1 PASPAPLS
9 VPALETSFTQQEE
22 ADVAVSK
29 TEIDRLVA
37 LIEAIPL
44 PSETPT
50 ASASEPSNKPSDEDE
65 LILELQKTID
75 ELQAQLSEQQKS
87 AESAQITNKEQ
98 TAGLQQRIAQL
109 EQELKDAA
117 GARDQLQNEL
127 SEKTEQLIT
136 AANEL
141 DHAKSLAETVPEL
154 NKRIQ
159 QMQVTMTELQ
169 RELGENRDRLG
180 KVQSELTAAQ
190 DDHAFLKQ
198 KLNDAEKERVY
209 LASALAKA
217 QGASIRLET
226 QKTDLQM
233 QLDSEKKRAE
243 QTQADLDALRIEHT
257 QTLKDA
263 DNQLKMAEEA
273 ERQLAEVLSTVASL
287 EVHVRA
293 VDADL
298 ANSREQFAEKSRLLA
313 QATQQQQ
320 EMQYVVDKERRSA
333 RISADEAA
341 KEIANVREQLAE
353 VRRLAKEQKADDQ
366 KVIEKLRDQL
376 GDLDQ
381 WANQASLVERLQAQV
396 AEKEAELETLRSN
409 LRSSEESLTALQI
422 EVDRLRDVE
431 RDFSAVKEQ
440 LDRVAEERKLSEQ
453 RWKRL
458 HRDLKEEVRRLHRE
472 RQSMQSASNTNA
484 PLSPLP
490 RSNSMTLAS
499 VSSLL
504 RAATGNAAASTANG
518 GIISGRRGSAQ
529 PPLQSSSSPS
539 SSVLG
544 RPARFPHQPNQG
556 SLPSSYTDNTVALG
570 TSQSDTGGSSA
581 VHTRSSSNA
590 GSSSDSVFGHDDFRA
605 DNVNVEYLRNVLFKF
620 FNDKERRPQ
629 LVPVLSM
636 LLHCKTDDIKQIQL
650 MLQ

>member
-1 PASPAPLS
+1 
-9 VPALETSFTQQEE
+9 
-22 ADVAVSK
+22 
-29 TEIDRLVA
+29 
-37 LIEAIPL
+37 
-44 PSETPT
+44 
-50 ASASEPSNKPSDEDE
+50 
-65 LILELQKTID
+65 
-75 ELQAQLSEQQKS
+75 
-87 AESAQITNKEQ
+87 
-98 TAGLQQRIAQL
+98 
-109 EQELKDAA
+109 
-117 GARDQLQNEL
+117 
-127 SEKTEQLIT
+127 
-136 AANEL
+136 
-141 DHAKSLAETVPEL
+141 
-154 NKRIQ
+154 
-159 QMQVTMTELQ
+159 
-169 RELGENRDRLG
+169 
-180 KVQSELTAAQ
+180 
-190 DDHAFLKQ
+190 
-198 KLNDAEKERVY
+198 
-209 LASALAKA
+209 
-217 QGASIRLET
+217 
-226 QKTDLQM
+226 M

-263 DNQLKMAEEA
+263 VNQLKMAEEA

-490 RSNSMTLAS
+490 STSPTRQSDIQKQQQQQQQQQFNAGGAEGNGVAGPSSGSSRSNSMTLAS